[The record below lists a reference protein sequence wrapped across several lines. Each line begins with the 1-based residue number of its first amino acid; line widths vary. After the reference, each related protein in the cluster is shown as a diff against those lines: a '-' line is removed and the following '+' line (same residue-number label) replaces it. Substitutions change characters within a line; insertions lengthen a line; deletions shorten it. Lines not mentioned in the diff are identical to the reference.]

1 VIKEGSIRGEVTLSG
16 TKPPLSKLIALVC
29 SVAALDIVLAVIPLI
44 PSGPSA
50 AVLLKPSEGIL
61 LGSLGGVFAAFIGG
75 IVSSVIWPSTAVLGL
90 ATWVPGVVGA
100 FGAGMLMKRRWKPVA
115 ATMFVIL
122 LGFVVHPL
130 GPPVFLYA
138 NWDKTIGLVLV
149 YPVYRFANHRLNE
162 RKSVRALMP
171 AIGLIAFIAT
181 EMDGATG
188 NLVFLFE
195 AGPIF
200 GLTAQMLPAMFIPYT
215 FLDASVRVLV
225 GVVCAVVL
233 TPVLVAVEKANLLK
247 WPLT

>member
-1 VIKEGSIRGEVTLSG
+1 LSDR
-16 TKPPLSKLIALVC
+16 KPPLSKVITLVC
-29 SVAALDIVLAVIPLI
+29 SLAALDIVLAVIPLI

-61 LGSLGGVFAAFIGG
+61 LGSLGGIFAAFIGG
-75 IVSSVIWPSTAVLGL
+75 IVSSIVWPSTAVLGL

-100 FGAGMLMKRRWKPVA
+100 FGAGMLIKRRWKPVA
-115 ATMFVIL
+115 AAMAVVL
-122 LGFVVHPL
+122 LGFLAHPL
-130 GPPVFLYA
+130 GPPVFVYA
-138 NWDKTIGLVLV
+138 NWDKTIALILV
-149 YPVYRFANHRLNE
+149 YPVYRFANHRLIE
-162 RKSVRALMP
+162 RASVRALLP
-171 AIGLIAFIAT
+171 AIGLIALIAT

-215 FLDASVRVLV
+215 FLDAGVRVLV
-225 GVVCAVVL
+225 GIVCAFVL
-233 TPVLVAVEKANLLK
+233 TPVLIAVEKANLLK